1 MGSWTIHAGPVVL
14 WIDFIGNFIQQPGQG
29 NVVHAQRGSEQYL
42 LSIWRQ
48 HGGNG
53 NAYAQQAAA
62 IHLLFIEEAP
72 QLRRQKRIVAVLLQ
86 RMGMVHILE
95 ASLVA
100 LQICQN
106 EPQPVHGDRYA
117 HRQPRIRDHGQL
129 LGRATA
135 RGTLCAGI
143 VDQTGLQ
150 QFRQILIDGRQTQ
163 IQVVGD
169 LLLGAG

>member
-1 MGSWTIHAGPVVL
+1 M
-14 WIDFIGNFIQQPGQG
+14 
-29 NVVHAQRGSEQYL
+29 VHAQRGSEQYL

-53 NAYAQQAAA
+53 NAYAKQAAA
-62 IHLLFIEEAP
+62 VHLLLIEEAL
-72 QLRRQKRIVAVLLQ
+72 QLRRQKYIVAVLLQ
-86 RMGMVHILE
+86 RVGMVYILE
-95 ASLVA
+95 APLVA

-129 LGRATA
+129 FGGPSAG
-135 RGTLCAGI
+135 GTLCAGI

-150 QFRQILIDGRQTQ
+150 QFRQILIDSRQTQ